1 MLDKEQ
7 RVLMKDSTVLNEK
20 PIPSRSLCFQLRCGE
35 WNGEETRSEAYVFL
49 RIGSHGGND
58 CRSSPHVHDGRISI
72 YGEARPSCPDLQYRR
87 VYNLE
92 SFPTE
97 RIKDGSLR
105 SALERGLI
113 QPINQAMEKK
123 GYRVEILGS
132 VSDGRK
138 SFVLFNVLNH
148 SDKDIIVRDFTLD
161 YGGYE
166 TPSVGAMIA
175 NMSGSGQIPQGRTH
189 IMRIPRIFCQRILIR
204 IKQAFILPYPIRRI
218 EP

>member
-1 MLDKEQ
+1 
-7 RVLMKDSTVLNEK
+7 
-20 PIPSRSLCFQLRCGE
+20 
-35 WNGEETRSEAYVFL
+35 
-49 RIGSHGGND
+49 
-58 CRSSPHVHDGRISI
+58 
-72 YGEARPSCPDLQYRR
+72 
-87 VYNLE
+87 
-92 SFPTE
+92 
-97 RIKDGSLR
+97 
-105 SALERGLI
+105 
-113 QPINQAMEKK
+113 MEKK